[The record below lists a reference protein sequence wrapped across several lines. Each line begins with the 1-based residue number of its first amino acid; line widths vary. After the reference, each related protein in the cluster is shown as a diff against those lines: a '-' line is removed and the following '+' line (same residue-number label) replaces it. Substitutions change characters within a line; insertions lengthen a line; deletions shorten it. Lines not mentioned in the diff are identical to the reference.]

1 MLSVHLDIPK
11 KVIDSFCQKS
21 PIHKL
26 SLFGSVLRDDFRPDS
41 DVDMIVEFEP
51 DASITYFDL
60 ADIQFELVSI
70 LGREVNLLTP
80 PALSPRFRKKVL
92 DSAVTIYER
101 S

>member
-1 MLSVHLDIPK
+1 MLNVHLDIPIK
-11 KVIDSFCQKS
+11 AIDNFCQKY

-60 ADIQFELVSI
+60 ADMQFELVSI
-70 LGREVNLLTP
+70 LGREVDLLTP
-80 PALSPRFRKKVL
+80 PALSPRFRQKVL
-92 DSAVTIYER
+92 ESAVTIYER